1 MFCRYCGNDIAGD
14 SVFCEVCGKRL
25 KEETVAPAPVFEE
38 PVQYDTNSPL
48 YYYNNPTAQTNPSTS
63 REYHASK
70 YERMSGFSG
79 SLPNE
84 PHEPSQKI
92 EYKRAP
98 DEPIKPKKKKGKG
111 KLPYILLP
119 VAGIVSSIIST
130 IFQLIGVNVYS
141 AIVHECFI
149 DSDFSYSFLYW
160 SIYSLVSGLTG
171 VIPYV
176 IAIVLFSLCC
186 KGIYKKAMFVG
197 SIYTGQIGGI
207 LASFFS
213 VIVGYII
220 LFTKGFYTYESQS
233 IYTAVISFSNII
245 SLIICTLVALLFFLW
260 SQKYTVRKEE
270 KTRPVKLVV
279 PCILL
284 AVYGVLSLG
293 LEMLA
298 NLVLQPAFDELFNGD
313 YTYNF
318 ASNVAHLITT
328 SISLVCL
335 FLMALACKGGYRK
348 VAFIGSFKFAIPI
361 CAFFMNFI
369 TVIGTLINDD
379 WYTGAVYVGQ
389 VIQYICAIP
398 VAIIIYILLNRY
410 TVEKIKKRA

>member
-38 PVQYDTNSPL
+38 TVQYDTNSPL
-48 YYYNNPTAQTNPSTS
+48 YYYNNPTAQTNSSTS
-63 REYHASK
+63 REFHASK

-84 PHEPSQKI
+84 PHEPPQKI

-98 DEPIKPKKKKGKG
+98 DEPIKPKKKKRGVV
-111 KLPYILLP
+111 PYILLP
-119 VAGIVSSIIST
+119 VAVIVSSIIST
-130 IFQLIGVNVYS
+130 ISQLIGTNVFS
-141 AIVHECFI
+141 AIVNESFI
-149 DSDFSYSFLYW
+149 DSDFRYSFLYW
-160 SIYSLVSGLTG
+160 SIYNLISSFTG

-186 KGIYKKAMFVG
+186 KGFYKKTLFVG
-197 SIYTGQIGGI
+197 SVYTGQIGGI

-213 VIVGYII
+213 VIIGYII
-220 LFTKGFYTYESQS
+220 LFTKGFYTFESQS
-233 IYTAVISFSNII
+233 IYTAVTSFSNII
-245 SLIICTLVALLFFLW
+245 SCLIICPLIALLFFLW

-279 PCILL
+279 PCVLMAIYSVL
-284 AVYGVLSLG
+284 ALG
-293 LEMLA
+293 LVMLA

-318 ASNVAHLITT
+318 ASDVAHLITT
-328 SISLVCL
+328 GVSLVCL
-335 FLMALACKGGYRK
+335 FLLALACKGGYRK
-348 VAFIGSFKFAIPI
+348 VALIGSIKFATSI
-361 CAFFMNFI
+361 CAVLLNFVI
-369 TVIGTLINDD
+369 VIGTLINDS
-379 WYTGAVYVGQ
+379 WYTGAVYIGQ
-389 VIQYICAIP
+389 VIQYLCAIP

-410 TVEKIKKRA
+410 TVEKIKKKA